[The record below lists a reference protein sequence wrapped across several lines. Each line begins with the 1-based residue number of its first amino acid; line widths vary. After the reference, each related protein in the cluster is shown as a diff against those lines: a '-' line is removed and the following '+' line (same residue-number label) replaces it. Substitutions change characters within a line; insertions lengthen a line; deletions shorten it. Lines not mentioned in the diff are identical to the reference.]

1 MRCTKKKSK
10 LVSQLTSYPVSRL
23 NRQTGKQANRQTKNG
38 FTLIELLI
46 VTALLAVISL
56 SIYATFNSG
65 VKIWQRVNKQIPEE
79 DLDIFFEKFALD
91 LRNSFKFNGL
101 NFLGEEK
108 RLEFST
114 LVNPVRDRPPLG
126 GRLLLP
132 VISNGVNSPG
142 INKKTVGKAIYL
154 YDSESKI
161 IKRTLL
167 DFSQIYNGEEGT
179 TQQVLKNVKLLKF
192 RYYLYDKEKKEYL
205 WQDEW
210 LKEDLPLA
218 VRIEL
223 DVVDGAQIN
232 KFIKTVSIPVSS

>member
-1 MRCTKKKSK
+1 MRYTKKKSK

-56 SIYATFNSG
+56 AIYATFNSG

-79 DLDIFFEKFALD
+79 DLDIFLEKFALD
-91 LRNSFKFNGL
+91 LRNSFKFNGF

-108 RLEFST
+108 RFEFPT
-114 LVNPVRDRPPLG
+114 L
-126 GRLLLP
+126 
-132 VISNGVNSPG
+132 VNSPG
-142 INKKTVGKAIYL
+142 MNKKTVGKVIYL
-154 YDSESKI
+154 YDSESNI
-161 IKRTLL
+161 IKRNLL

-179 TQQVLKNVKLLKF
+179 TQELLKNVKSLKF

-210 LKEDLPLA
+210 LKEDLPRPSEQERGLPLA

-223 DVVDGAQIN
+223 EFGNGTEIK
-232 KFIKTVSIPVSS
+232 KFTKTVNIPVSG

>member
-1 MRCTKKKSK
+1 MKRK
-10 LVSQLTSYPVSRL
+10 
-23 NRQTGKQANRQTKNG
+23 NKNG

-56 SIYATFNSG
+56 AIYATFNSG

-79 DLDIFFEKFALD
+79 DLDIFLEKFALD
-91 LRNSFKFNGL
+91 LRNSFKFNGF

-108 RLEFST
+108 RFEFPT
-114 LVNPVRDRPPLG
+114 L
-126 GRLLLP
+126 
-132 VISNGVNSPG
+132 VNSPG
-142 INKKTVGKAIYL
+142 MNKKTVGKVIYL
-154 YDSESKI
+154 YDSESNI
-161 IKRTLL
+161 IKRNLL

-179 TQQVLKNVKLLKF
+179 AQELLKNVKSLKF

-223 DVVDGAQIN
+223 EFGNGTEIR
-232 KFIKTVSIPVSS
+232 KFTKTVNIPVSG

>member
-1 MRCTKKKSK
+1 MQSMKRK
-10 LVSQLTSYPVSRL
+10 
-23 NRQTGKQANRQTKNG
+23 NKNG

-65 VKIWQRVNKQIPEE
+65 IKIWQRVNKQLPEE

-108 RLEFST
+108 RLEFAT
-114 LVNPVRDRPPLG
+114 LVNNPR
-126 GRLLLP
+126 
-132 VISNGVNSPG
+132 

-161 IKRTLL
+161 IKRSLL
-167 DFSQIYNGEEGT
+167 DFSQIYNGKEGT
-179 TQQVLKNVKLLKF
+179 TQELLKNVESLKF

-223 DVVDGAQIN
+223 DVVDGSQIN

>member
-1 MRCTKKKSK
+1 MRYTKRK
-10 LVSQLTSYPVSRL
+10 
-23 NRQTGKQANRQTKNG
+23 NKNG

-56 SIYATFNSG
+56 AIYATFNSG

-79 DLDIFFEKFALD
+79 DLDIFLEKFTLD
-91 LRNSFKFNGL
+91 LRNSFKFNGF

-108 RLEFST
+108 RFEFPT
-114 LVNPVRDRPPLG
+114 LVN
-126 GRLLLP
+126 
-132 VISNGVNSPG
+132 SPWM
-142 INKKTVGKAIYL
+142 NKKTVGKVSYL
-154 YDSESKI
+154 YDSESSI
-161 IKRTLL
+161 IKRNLL

-179 TQQVLKNVKLLKF
+179 TQELLKNVKSLKF

-223 DVVDGAQIN
+223 EFGNGTEIR
-232 KFIKTVSIPVSS
+232 KFTKTVNIPVSG

>member
-1 MRCTKKKSK
+1 MKRKNNTDCTDRK
-10 LVSQLTSYPVSRL
+10 LLTDITDNHQCNQCQKISVISD
-23 NRQTGKQANRQTKNG
+23 KG

-56 SIYATFNSG
+56 AIYATFNSG
-65 VKIWQRVNKQIPEE
+65 VKIWQRVNQQIPEE
-79 DLDIFFEKFALD
+79 DLDIFLEKFALD
-91 LRNSFKFNGL
+91 LRNSFKFNGS

-108 RLEFST
+108 RFEFPT
-114 LVNPVRDRPPLG
+114 L
-126 GRLLLP
+126 
-132 VISNGVNSPG
+132 VNSPG
-142 INKKTVGKAIYL
+142 MNKKTVGKVIYL
-154 YDSESKI
+154 YDSESNI
-161 IKRTLL
+161 IKRNLL

-179 TQQVLKNVKLLKF
+179 TQELLKNAKSLKF

-223 DVVDGAQIN
+223 EFGNGTEIR
-232 KFIKTVSIPVSS
+232 KFTKTVNIPVSG